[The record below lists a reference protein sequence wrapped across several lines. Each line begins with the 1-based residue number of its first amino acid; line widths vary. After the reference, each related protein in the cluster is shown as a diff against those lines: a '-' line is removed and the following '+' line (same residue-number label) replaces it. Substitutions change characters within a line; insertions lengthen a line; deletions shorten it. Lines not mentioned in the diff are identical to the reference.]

1 MKKTELSPKT
11 EATLEILCQVALTLG
26 AAEAI
31 PIEAEGIVID
41 ERVTLKCLVPRC
53 SFFGR
58 NLMCPPNLLPVEEFK
73 NIVALYKTA
82 ILVKVK
88 ASSASAPVEFT
99 SAENITKV
107 WSMTDS
113 ALKNKGHEPPAVTSY
128 ISELKTSQNLLNDI
142 ISAMEAASL
151 REGNR
156 FTAGFTAGSCLICEE
171 CVGPGSSETC
181 CHPFQARPSMEAMGI
196 DVVGT
201 AERAGIDLA
210 FSSDQSTY
218 WFGLVLID

>member
-1 MKKTELSPKT
+1 MRKTEPSPKT
-11 EATLEILCQVALTLG
+11 VASLERLCQIARTSG

-31 PIEAEGIVID
+31 PINVNDVVID
-41 ERVTLKCLVPRC
+41 ARVILKCLVPRC

-88 ASSASAPVEFT
+88 ASSASTPAEIT

-113 ALKNKGHEPPAVTSY
+113 ALKNKGREPPAVTSY

-171 CVGPGSSETC
+171 CVGPSSSETC

-201 AERAGIDLA
+201 TERAGIDLA
-210 FSSDQSTY
+210 FSSGQSTY